1 MANRLKDNAKHPKA
15 ASSLAEA
22 EALALDILKLSR
34 NTLMVHLRFLQPAL
48 CALDLETDPETTMAT
63 DGSFIYYQFLHILRL
78 YQVQKELVMRDYL
91 HVVLHCIYHHP
102 FVGKQVDPDL
112 WNLSC
117 DIAVEDTACTR
128 TNGQAGIIEAL
139 QRELPLL
146 SAEAIYHYFKTMDWD
161 PETIYTMRDSFYAD
175 DHHIWYHLTEHPDEQ

>member
-91 HVVLHCIYHHP
+91 HVVLHCI
-102 FVGKQVDPDL
+102 
-112 WNLSC
+112 C
-117 DIAVEDTACTR
+117 
-128 TNGQAGIIEAL
+128 
-139 QRELPLL
+139 LL
-146 SAEAIYHYFKTMDWD
+146 
-161 PETIYTMRDSFYAD
+161 YTSPSPRDA
-175 DHHIWYHLTEHPDEQ
+175 